1 MIRSPLAMLPIEAG
15 PPMDVTRLLRAWSSG
30 VDRAEEELIAMVYDQ
45 LRHIA
50 RRQLR
55 GERADHTLQPTA
67 VVHEAYGRLVA
78 HGAVTWQDRRH
89 FFAVVTLIMRRVL
102 VDHARAR
109 LARKRDG
116 GPAPASDDIEAL
128 VGSTRAPELL
138 AIDAALT
145 RLAAID
151 PDKAQLVQ
159 LRFFGGFSLEETADL
174 LGCSRAMVVRQW
186 RMARAWLYR
195 ELGR

>member
-1 MIRSPLAMLPIEAG
+1 MVPIEAG
-15 PPMDVTRLLRAWSSG
+15 PPMDVTRLLRAWSAG
-30 VDRAEEELIAMVYDQ
+30 VDRAHEELIAMVYDQ

-55 GERADHTLQPTA
+55 GERPDHTLQPTA

-78 HGAVTWQDRRH
+78 GGAVEWQDRRH

-109 LARKRDG
+109 LANKRDG
-116 GPAPASDDIEAL
+116 GRSTPLDDVEVM
-128 VGSTRAPELL
+128 VGTTRAPELL
-138 AIDAALT
+138 AIDGALT
-145 RLAAID
+145 RLAALD

-159 LRFFGGFSLEETADL
+159 LRFFGGFSIEETADL
-174 LGCSRAMVVRQW
+174 LGCSRAMAVRQW

-195 ELGR
+195 ELGRSP